1 MPKPKKSTVKPQ
13 DASDNSSSNTDSVK
27 AKLAERLAH
36 LEKLKALRNE
46 SQRLNREDVKSDFR
60 KKQTNEK
67 LEEKNELKRGKAERM
82 LAKQTAEMN
91 GEDYARHRSMHYTIE
106 QVEQWEERQQQ
117 IEENKTKGFTDYV
130 QVQAKKYQRDI
141 RELKPNLHEYSVQKA
156 AHLEASNNVGGPKST
171 TVANAFY
178 RDADSLS
185 YANPEEKVS
194 KMAVARVV
202 EDLAKQLS
210 NASFVFLV
218 HEIGA
223 KEAERRKKAS
233 RRREFNEDDD
243 VTYINERNMHF
254 NKKVARAYDKY
265 TGEIRGNFERG
276 TAL

>member
-1 MPKPKKSTVKPQ
+1 MPPPPASTTAATSADEAQ
-13 DASDNSSSNTDSVK
+13 DAAAAKSAK
-27 AKLAERLAH
+27 EKLAERLAK
-36 LEKLKALRNE
+36 LEKLKARRGE
-46 SQRLNREDVKSDFR
+46 SQRLNREDVKTDFR
-60 KKQTNEK
+60 KKQSNEK
-67 LEEKNELKRGKAERM
+67 LEEKQELKRGKAERM

-91 GEDYARHRSMHYTIE
+91 GEDYARHRSMNYTIE

-130 QVQAKKYQRDI
+130 QVQAKKYNRDI

-156 AHLEASNNVGGPKST
+156 AHLEAANSNGQHQLQ
-171 TVANAFY
+171 ANAFY

-185 YANPEEKVS
+185 YANPEDKVS

-202 EDLAKQLS
+202 EDLAKQS
-210 NASFVFLV
+210 
-218 HEIGA
+218 
-223 KEAERRKKAS
+223 ERRKKAS